1 MNHIN
6 NLSAE
11 FEPSPKSYMLLRHGL
26 SFGPVCGLSIEK
38 KINLRQ
44 IVLEIRLTI
53 KCTINSFPPAV

>member
-11 FEPSPKSYMLLRHGL
+11 FEPSPKSCMLLRHGL

-44 IVLEIRLTI
+44 IVLEIRT
-53 KCTINSFPPAV
+53 NH